1 MVRVFCSARP
11 RASDEL
17 PKEKALAIVSRSTRA
32 EYQKVCYCIT
42 NFAVLTFTYPGNQS
56 ESSMPPSHKTQLAI
70 VGMGRWGERL
80 VRSVQDTSESTR
92 FSAVV
97 STSPERVAAVAADL
111 GLDVLPDLETAIAD
125 PTIDGIVIATPHS
138 RHAEAIAACRR
149 AGKPV
154 LVEKPFTLTRA
165 SADTAVAAG
174 SGLCLAAHNRRF
186 LPAARE
192 VQKAIAAGDLG
203 TVLHMEANFSG
214 NVVGRYV
221 EGMWRSDASESPAG
235 GLAGSGIHMIDL
247 MIGYAGP
254 ITAVHAVSSRR
265 VEGLPV
271 DDTMVAIFRFAA
283 GGSAVLS
290 CVTASTSCFRLKV
303 FGTAGSAELHD
314 ERSVTFL
321 GLDGTRRTLQF
332 PPLDIERAELEA
344 FAAAIRGEAAF
355 PVTLDEVLNGVSAF
369 EGVSR
374 SLDAGAT
381 VTV

>member
-1 MVRVFCSARP
+1 
-11 RASDEL
+11 
-17 PKEKALAIVSRSTRA
+17 
-32 EYQKVCYCIT
+32 
-42 NFAVLTFTYPGNQS
+42 
-56 ESSMPPSHKTQLAI
+56 MPPAKKTQLAI
-70 VGMGRWGERL
+70 VGLGRWGERL
-80 VRSVQDTSESTR
+80 VRSVQDTSDSTR

-97 STSPERVAAVAADL
+97 TTSPDRVADAARDL
-111 GLDVLPDLETAIAD
+111 GLAILPDLDAALAD
-125 PTIDGIVIATPHS
+125 ASVDGIVIATPHS
-138 RHAEAIAACRR
+138 RHAEAIAACRH

-154 LVEKPFTLTRA
+154 LVEKPFTLTRET
-165 SADTAVAAG
+165 ADTAVAAG
-174 SGLCLAAHNRRF
+174 TGLCLAAHNRRF
-186 LPAARE
+186 LPAAIA

-254 ITAVHAVSSRR
+254 ITAVHAISSRR
-265 VEGLPV
+265 VAELPV
-271 DDTMVAIFRFAA
+271 DDTMVALFRFAA

-303 FGTAGSAELHD
+303 FGTGGSAEIHD
-314 ERSVTFL
+314 ETSVTFL
-321 GLDGTRRTLQF
+321 GLDGARRTLQF
-332 PPLDIERAELEA
+332 PRVDIERAELEA

-369 EGVSR
+369 EWVTR
-374 SLDAGAT
+374 SLAAGAT
-381 VTV
+381 VTI